1 MPVTIEN
8 RLRQMQVFNLL
19 HDAYCRGRGCSCSEI
34 TVVVTDENPRTGERA
49 PRRVPKKV
57 PAALTLLAREVR
69 AGLPASVLQVPD
81 VRAAIGAR
89 SPARR
94 GADAE
99 TRRRRRLPRR
109 ARALLAAAG
118 RSRPWARS
126 FSPPRSSSSRRNL
139 ASGTCPRCPRPWSA
153 RSA

>member
-8 RLRQMQVFNLL
+8 RLRQMQVFNLV

-69 AGLPASVLQVPD
+69 SGLPTSVLQVPD
-81 VRAAIGAR
+81 VRAALARGALR
-89 SPARR
+89 IAAQEADPPLAPASTPPLASSPAAAPAR
-94 GADAE
+94 
-99 TRRRRRLPRR
+99 TRPPR
-109 ARALLAAAG
+109 AR
-118 RSRPWARS
+118 REE
-126 FSPPRSSSSRRNL
+126 
-139 ASGTCPRCPRPWSA
+139 
-153 RSA
+153 